1 MGAQLRL
8 ARAAVLLAT
17 LSPGLVGCGS
27 TGPSGPLADNPQ
39 PSPTVSPAPTAPQF
53 GQSVAAGTGFIAA
66 TVFSY
71 TQPAAGG
78 AAPSQAGHVWA
89 AVDAQACREPGSVF
103 QVTVSNAPW
112 SLRFSDGTATVPS
125 LADDPHFPQPR
136 YPDTPTALQP
146 GQCLRGW
153 IVFDVPAAGRPL
165 AVRYAPQGGSP
176 IDWPIP

>member
-1 MGAQLRL
+1 MGARLRL
-8 ARAAVLLAT
+8 ARVAVPLAALAA
-17 LSPGLVGCGS
+17 GLVGCGS
-27 TGPSGPLADNPQ
+27 NGPSGPLADNPP
-39 PSPTVSPAPTAPQF
+39 PSPTVSAPPTAPQF
-53 GQSVAAGTGFIAA
+53 GQSVAAGTGFVAA
-66 TVFSY
+66 TVFGY
-71 TQPAAGG
+71 TQPAADG

-103 QVTVSNAPW
+103 QVTVSSGPW
-112 SLRFSDGTATVPS
+112 SLRFPDGTSAAPS
-125 LADDPHFPQPR
+125 QADDPHFPQPR

-153 IVFDVPAAGRPL
+153 IMFDVPQVGRPL